1 MKKNIIITGGNGF
14 IGQNFLKKLSPKKF
28 NIVNIDC
35 LSDASDKFVN
45 KNLNG

>member
-28 NIVNIDC
+28 GERY
-35 LSDASDKFVN
+35 L
-45 KNLNG
+45 LH